1 MERPLYRPRA
11 RLTLDSS
18 GASDSEGEIDV
29 SQLFEQI
36 YVDPARLARGV
47 QLALRERQ
55 QIGLGQLLEDRPL
68 EQGLAELVTYLS
80 LTDPAFDV
88 VFDEE
93 AREQVRYSRDGGV
106 KVATVPRVTFA
117 RRGTA
122 LIGGGRP

>member
-1 MERPLYRPRA
+1 
-11 RLTLDSS
+11 
-18 GASDSEGEIDV
+18 
-29 SQLFEQI
+29 
-36 YVDPARLARGV
+36 VDPARLSRGV

-88 VFDEE
+88 VFDDQ
-93 AREQVRYSRDGGV
+93 ASEQVRYSRDGGV
-106 KVATVPRVTFA
+106 RVATVPRVTFA

-122 LIGGGRP
+122 MIGGSRP